1 MLSFGLNHICL
12 SSPRALC
19 EHLDFSLTVQ
29 AVDARTSANAE
40 AWLIQ
45 DCRLSP
51 WPSFSCLSS
60 KHSLRRCVQA
70 SSLASLILG
79 SGVRKGT
86 MSSSNLVRWGG
97 LAAMLG
103 GVLWAVWGI
112 AIVVTRA
119 SAGVTLSAFSQF
131 VFFIAALLTIGG
143 MVGLHTLQG
152 TNYGRIGRAGF
163 YTAVVALSAQA
174 LGALVLLA
182 GSEALEWL
190 IFPVGNLA
198 LLVGL
203 VLYGAATLQAGVL
216 PRWCGFWIIV
226 LSPVALFFVA
236 FGGSILFA
244 ILWLALGYVLW
255 LRSDTEAQRPSRV
268 R

>member
-1 MLSFGLNHICL
+1 M
-12 SSPRALC
+12 SP
-19 EHLDFSLTVQ
+19 T
-29 AVDARTSANAE
+29 
-40 AWLIQ
+40 
-45 DCRLSP
+45 
-51 WPSFSCLSS
+51 
-60 KHSLRRCVQA
+60 
-70 SSLASLILG
+70 
-79 SGVRKGT
+79 
-86 MSSSNLVRWGG
+86 NLVRWGG

-103 GVLWAVWGI
+103 GLLWAAWGV

-119 SAGVTLSAFSQF
+119 NPGVILSAFSHF

-143 MVGLHTLQG
+143 MVGLHALQG

-163 YTAVVALSAQA
+163 YTAVVALLAQA
-174 LGALVLLA
+174 LGAIVLLA
-182 GSEALEWL
+182 GSEALQWL

-203 VLYGAATLQAGVL
+203 VLYGAATLQARVL

-255 LRSDTEAQRPSRV
+255 LRSGTEAQRPSRV